1 MRLLS
6 ASLWTCLLASAALL
20 AASSAPAQPPA
31 PDDTGVQIVP
41 NEAGQRVDILID
53 GKPFTSY
60 LYPDTIKK
68 PVLFPLRT
76 ARGTVITRGFPPG
89 PGERAD
95 HPHHVGLW
103 FNYSNVNGFDFWNN
117 SDAIKP
123 EQRPKM
129 GTIIQR
135 RIVNHVPGDHEGSL
149 MTQMDWVAANGAGA
163 TLIKQDMWYTFR
175 GGADFRSVDLYTTLT
190 AQDDPVVSHDDKD
203 GLLGLRVRRE
213 LELPTAQGGVFTD
226 SNGVVT
232 KVDKMDNTGVNGNY
246 LTSEGKTGEAAWGTR
261 GRWCALEGKIGDEP
275 VTIAIFDYPKNPG
288 FPTYWHARDY
298 GLFAA
303 NPFGVKDFTGG
314 KEQMNFTIAPHQN
327 VTFHYRI
334 LILSK
339 IATADEIEKEY
350 QRFVAAYP

>member
-1 MRLLS
+1 MRLLN
-6 ASLWTCLLASAALL
+6 ASRLLCVFAGAALL
-20 AASSAPAQPPA
+20 VASRAPAQPPA
-31 PDDTGVQIVP
+31 DDGVQIVP
-41 NEAGQRVDILID
+41 NEAEHRVDISI
-53 GKPFTSY
+53 GGQPFTSY
-60 LYPDTIKK
+60 LYPDTVKK

-76 ARGTVITRGFPPG
+76 AKGTIITRGFPPG

-103 FNYSNVNGFDFWNN
+103 FNYSDVNGFDFWNN

-129 GTIIQR
+129 GTIVQR
-135 RIVNHVPGDHEGSL
+135 KIVSHVNGAHQGAL
-149 MTQMDWVAANGAGA
+149 VTQMDWVAGNGE
-163 TLIKQDMWYTFR
+163 TLIKQDSWYTFR
-175 GGADFRSVDLYTTLT
+175 GDANFRSVDLFTTLT
-190 AQDDPVVSHDDKD
+190 AQDDPVIFRDNKD
-203 GLLGLRVRRE
+203 GLLGMRVRRE
-213 LELPTAQGGVFTD
+213 LELPTAQGGMYTD
-226 SNGVVT
+226 SSGRVT
-232 KVDKMDNTGVNGNY
+232 KVDKMDNTGVTGNY

-275 VTIAIFDYPKNPG
+275 VTIVIFDFPKNPG

-303 NPFGVKDFTGG
+303 NPFGVKDFTNG
-314 KEQMNFTIAPHQN
+314 KEQMNFTIPPHQN

-350 QRFVAAYP
+350 KRFVAAYP